1 MRDPREEYWNEQY
14 LRYWKQRVEEANLGR
29 SEESALVQG
38 DKVSSTDQNYINAVA
53 LLNIRPGDKV
63 LELACGFGRILPH
76 LHRLTSCIFCLD
88 ISKSMIEAAR
98 EANPGLEGIEYLT
111 GTAESIPYPQ
121 EFFDHIICYAS
132 FDAFY
137 QKEALIE
144 MSRVLKSGGTVLF
157 TGKNNNY
164 FPDDKEAMTA
174 EINARRKGEP
184 NYFTNVRLLL
194 SALDRFGYGLVLGRY
209 FPRRGDIVKNHFR
222 TNLPDN
228 FYEYLLVLSK
238 TQPAE
243 ADPDLSISSAYSE
256 TFLKLKNG

>member
-1 MRDPREEYWNEQY
+1 MRDSREEYWNEQY

-63 LELACGFGRILPH
+63 LELACGFGR
-76 LHRLTSCIFCLD
+76 LD

-144 MSRVLKSGGTVLF
+144 MNRVLKSGGTVLF